1 MTCRARAY
9 ADSIPAESAE
19 FNKMLDAF
27 YSRHGKTVSPP
38 IVDGVLLNLEAVFR
52 AVASRG
58 GNEAVTLNKFVIS
71 EHHKFTLFCNLRFS
85 LSCLHHC
92 GWHPSQRERQSASM
106 LLTLGSCHVG

>member
-1 MTCRARAY
+1 
-9 ADSIPAESAE
+9 
-19 FNKMLDAF
+19 MLDAF

-71 EHHKFTLFCNLRFS
+71 VYHENTLLCNPRFL

-92 GWHPSQRERQSASM
+92 GWSPSSWERLLASM
-106 LLTLGSCHVG
+106 LDLGRCHVG